1 MSVASGD
8 PRPGRQEVPDGLL
21 PLAVARPAEAFAAAD
36 KLLEQALDPRTASIA
51 HQVKGIVLR
60 DSGRATEAIAELRRA
75 VRLAGRS
82 GDSER
87 MADVE
92 ATLGLTLGLA
102 GRAAEGLTALDHA
115 VALSNGIH
123 SGRVLTRRGYLLRV
137 LGRYDEALA
146 DLRRAIKVLRTGG
159 DRLWEARS
167 RTHRFLVYAALGQAT
182 RADHDLVIAEQLL
195 TAEGQDLESAMA
207 VHNRADLAYQRG
219 DLPEAL
225 GFLDEAAARYA
236 ALQTSWPSLAID
248 RSAVLLAAGLASEA
262 LASAEEAL
270 AHETGNGTATA
281 DLLFAAAQA
290 AQAAGQP
297 ELAGERAAAAAEL
310 FRRQGRKSWQ
320 ARASF
325 VVLQSRYDAGQRGAR
340 LSTQAGRVADRL
352 DELHSAEAA
361 SAHLLAGRLAAEVG
375 RRDDADRHLATAAR
389 FRRRGPAYGHAA
401 GWLADALRA
410 EGRGA
415 TAATLIA
422 CRRGLQAAGDH
433 QRSLA
438 APELRA
444 HAAAYGTE
452 LAALAQRHAV
462 RRGDARMLLRWS
474 ELWRAGALAVPPVH
488 GPDDRELAEE
498 LAALRNISSRL
509 NEADP
514 GPATDRLLTDRT
526 RLESAIRSRTRRLAA
541 HPDATLTTSGKAGD
555 LEELLGGLGEHR
567 LVELTEVDGELF
579 AITVVGRRVRMHRV
593 GPVAAAVREIELARF
608 MLRRLARGRPPAR
621 ALEALETAGRRL
633 QQVLLGPAAADLH
646 RAAPGQAALGG
657 GPVVVVPTA
666 RLQSAPWAML
676 PALGA
681 VAATV
686 APSAALW
693 LKAGRTKA
701 PSRRRVALV
710 VGPGLDG
717 SAGELELINKGY
729 PDAITLL
736 DDSATAEAAL
746 TALDGAWTAHIAAH
760 GIFRTDNP
768 LFSNFTLHDGPL
780 TIYDLGRLR
789 RAPQRLVLSSCESGV
804 AAAVGSDELLGV
816 VSALVPLGTASLLAS
831 VVPVN
836 DAATAGLMVD
846 FHEHLRGG
854 ASFGTALRAVRA
866 SIADD
871 PVMLATALSFVAL
884 GC

>member
-1 MSVASGD
+1 MSVANGD
-8 PRPGRQEVPDGLL
+8 PRKGRQHAPDGLL

-36 KLLEQALDPRTASIA
+36 RLLEQSLDPRTASIA

-87 MADVE
+87 TADVE

-102 GRAAEGLTALDHA
+102 GRVAEGLTALDHA

-146 DLRRAIKVLRTGG
+146 DLRRAVKVLRAGG
-159 DRLWEARS
+159 DRIWEARS

-182 RADHDLVIAEQLL
+182 RADRDLVIAEQLL

-207 VHNRADLAYQRG
+207 VHNRAELAYQRG

-236 ALQTSWPSLAID
+236 ALETSWPSLAID
-248 RSAVLLAAGLASEA
+248 RSAVLLAAGLAGEA

-270 AHETGNGTATA
+270 ANETGNGTATA

-297 ELAGERAAAAAEL
+297 ALAGERAAAAAEL

-340 LSTQAGRVADRL
+340 LSTQAGRVADQL

-361 SAHLLAGRLAAEVG
+361 SAHLFAGRLAAEVG
-375 RRDDADRHLATAAR
+375 RREDADRHLATAAR

-401 GWLADALRA
+401 GWLAEALRA

-498 LAALRNISSRL
+498 LAALRNVTSRL
-509 NEADP
+509 DEADP
-514 GPATDRLLTDRT
+514 GPATDRLRADRT

-541 HPDATLTTSGKAGD
+541 RPATSPTTSGKDLAG
-555 LEELLGGLGEHR
+555 LLSGLGEHR

-593 GPVAAAVREIELARF
+593 GSVAAAVREIELARF

-633 QQVLLGPAAADLH
+633 QQVLLGPAADDLH
-646 RAAPGQAALGG
+646 RANPSGG
-657 GPVVVVPTA
+657 GPSGPIVVVPTA

-681 VAATV
+681 VAVTV

-717 SAGELELINKGY
+717 SGSELELINKGY
-729 PDAITLL
+729 PDAVTLL
-736 DDSATAEAAL
+736 DESATAEAAL
-746 TALDGAWTAHIAAH
+746 AALDGAWTAHIAAH

-768 LFSNFTLHDGPL
+768 LFSAFTLHDGPL
-780 TIYDLGRLR
+780 TLYDLGRLR

-804 AAAVGSDELLGV
+804 AAAVGADELLGV

>member
-1 MSVASGD
+1 MSVANGD
-8 PRPGRQEVPDGLL
+8 PRPGRQQAADDLL
-21 PLAVARPAEAFAAAD
+21 PLAVARPAEAFGAAET
-36 KLLEQALDPRTASIA
+36 LLAQSPDPRTASIA
-51 HQVKGIVLR
+51 HQAKGIVLR
-60 DSGRATEAIAELRRA
+60 DSGRAAEAIAELRRA

-82 GDSER
+82 GDPER
-87 MADVE
+87 TADVE

-123 SGRVLTRRGYLLRV
+123 SGRVLMRRGYLLRV

-146 DLRRAIKVLRTGG
+146 DLRRAVKVLRTGG

-182 RADHDLVIAEQLL
+182 RADRDLVIAEQLL

-225 GFLDEAAARYA
+225 GFLDEAGARYA

-248 RSAVLLAAGLASEA
+248 RSAVLLAAGLAGEA

-270 AHETGNGTATA
+270 ANETGNGTATA

-290 AQAAGQP
+290 AQAAGQAA
-297 ELAGERAAAAAEL
+297 LAGERAAAAAEL

-361 SAHLLAGRLAAEVG
+361 SAHLFAGRLAAEVG

-401 GWLADALRA
+401 GWLAEALRA

-498 LAALRNISSRL
+498 LAALRNITARL
-509 NEADP
+509 NESAP
-514 GPATDRLLTDRT
+514 GPVTDRLLTDRT

-541 HPDATLTTSGKAGD
+541 RPTSTPTTSGD

-579 AITVVGRRVRMHRV
+579 AISVVGRRVRMHRV

-621 ALEALETAGRRL
+621 ALEALETAGKRL

-646 RAAPGQAALGG
+646 RGNPS

-681 VAATV
+681 VPLTV

-717 SAGELELINKGY
+717 SGGELELINKGY

-736 DDSATAEAAL
+736 DQSATAEAAL
-746 TALDGAWTAHIAAH
+746 AALDGAWTAHIAAH

-804 AAAVGSDELLGV
+804 AAAVGADELLGV

>member
-1 MSVASGD
+1 M
-8 PRPGRQEVPDGLL
+8 
-21 PLAVARPAEAFAAAD
+21 AAAS
-36 KLLEQALDPRTASIA
+36 KLLSQSLDPRSASIA
-51 HQVKGIVLR
+51 HQAKGIVLR
-60 DSGRATEAIAELRRA
+60 DSGQAVEAIAELRRA

-82 GDSER
+82 GDPER
-87 MADVE
+87 TADVE

-102 GRAAEGLTALDHA
+102 GRAAEGLAALDKA

-123 SGRVLTRRGYLLRV
+123 GGRVLMRRGYLLRV

-146 DLRRAIKVLRTGG
+146 DLRRAVKVLRAGG
-159 DRLWEARS
+159 DRIWEARS

-182 RADHDLVIAEQLL
+182 RADHDLVVAEQLL

-207 VHNRADLAYQRG
+207 IHNRADLAYQSG

-236 ALQTSWPSLAID
+236 ALQTSWPSFAID

-262 LASAEEAL
+262 LSCAEEAL
-270 AHETGNGTATA
+270 ANETGMGTARA

-297 ELAGERAAAAAEL
+297 ALAGERAAGAAEL
-310 FRRQGRKSWQ
+310 FRRQGRQSWQ

-325 VVLQSRYDAGQRGAR
+325 VVLQSRYAAGQRGAR
-340 LSTQAGRVADRL
+340 LSTQAGRLADRL
-352 DELHSAEAA
+352 DELHSTEAA
-361 SAHLLAGRLAAEVG
+361 SAHLFAGRLAAEVG
-375 RRDDADRHLATAAR
+375 RQDEADRHLATAAR
-389 FRRRGPAYGHAA
+389 FRHRGPAYGHAA
-401 GWLADALRA
+401 GWLAQALRA

-498 LAALRNISSRL
+498 LAALRNVTSRL
-509 NEADP
+509 NESEP

-541 HPDATLTTSGKAGD
+541 HPPTTPAEAGEAGD
-555 LEELLGGLGEHR
+555 LEELLGGLGEYR

-579 AITVVGRRVRMHRV
+579 AITVIGRRVRMHRV
-593 GPVAAAVREIELARF
+593 GPVAGAVREIELARF

-621 ALEALETAGRRL
+621 ALEALEAAGQRL

-646 RAAPGQAALGG
+646 RADPGGADLGG
-657 GPVVVVPTA
+657 APVIVVPPA

-681 VAATV
+681 VPLTV

-693 LKAGRTKA
+693 LKAGRTQA

-717 SAGELELINKGY
+717 SGSELELINKGY
-729 PDAITLL
+729 PDAVTLL
-736 DDSATAEAAL
+736 DESATAEAAL

-789 RAPQRLVLSSCESGV
+789 RAPQRLILSSCESGV
-804 AAAVGSDELLGV
+804 AAAVGADELLGV

-854 ASFGTALRAVRA
+854 ASFGTALHAVRA